1 MPPRRRG
8 ALAGGDPALLR
19 FLRSIEKLTGEN
31 SRASRR
37 RDERAI
43 EVLQCELY
51 REAGSSSAS
60 SAPAAISGLRNSPL
74 LRRKPRCQS
83 AKVGENGSEAAL
95 SDA

>member
-8 ALAGGDPALLR
+8 APAGGDPALLR

-51 REAGSSSAS
+51 REAGSSSAPQRPRTADFGITEFSSS
-60 SAPAAISGLRNSPL
+60 SAKTPVSKR
-74 LRRKPRCQS
+74 
-83 AKVGENGSEAAL
+83 
-95 SDA
+95 